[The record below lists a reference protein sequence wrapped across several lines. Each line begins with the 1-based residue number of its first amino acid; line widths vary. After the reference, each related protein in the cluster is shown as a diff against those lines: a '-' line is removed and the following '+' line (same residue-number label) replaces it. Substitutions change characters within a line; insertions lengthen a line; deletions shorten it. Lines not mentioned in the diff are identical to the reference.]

1 MNAAQ
6 IQAKAMSVRA
16 LVDAAQGGDLTGL
29 TGAVYCAVQ
38 HSHGIPFAA
47 GLWARIVG
55 ATNAGHSTP
64 GRGKGGGSQRTPKIK
79 VRFYEFEAQAR
90 AGKGKPMGPGEVD
103 VTFAML
109 EKTVPPATDV
119 VSPEGGEPAD
129 DRALTRGRGLG
140 AARPADDEGEEE
152 DDDDDCESLPPLE
165 EDVDEIDDDV
175 APPTASK
182 TPSKTKAK
190 AAARE
195 AAGKTDERALIAELK
210 GLGFNAGSIDGL
222 ISKVGYATVKE
233 WQALRGL
240 GEAQAKEL
248 AADAGLNPAQ
258 RGLLMAHM
266 KSMAA
271 PSSIL
276 NDLHES
282 ADEDED
288 DEDNEDAEG
297 RTPAPAKGGN
307 PTPTPKAGGRP
318 LVTALVG
325 KVPPALREEVLG
337 EALELVY
344 EALNGRLPTAA
355 QRKRVELSLEAS
367 LRAIGATVTSV
378 TPASPRSVESVME
391 AVLAL
396 TMGYS
401 PGQKAAGRGG
411 ARGAMPVD
419 DEEDDE
425 AAAGWIQGSGKQ
437 DLAMQQALNALA
449 GDRKAQAAVKA
460 MVAMEDAEV
469 LQALSAAGAD
479 RNLAALAYKADAELK
494 PPAGARHTL
503 AMGELMHGVGAVR
516 EKVADVLARRV
527 LRPLLPVGSDE
538 LALAGKLARGRLD
551 HLDWEKA
558 FGSGA
563 AKSSMG
569 SLGGARAAP
578 RSGATADILLV
589 FVRAMSVLAAGYG
602 AAHPFDTTVVQ
613 TVVELQTVILKAVQR
628 GVEVKTA
635 TDAVLDPFLWAMA
648 RRWDA
653 VARRAGMRPVMAE
666 VRAELAHNEKD
677 LSEVPATVK
686 APAVEG
692 GAEAAKLKKENAALR
707 EKVAGLEKK
716 AAGEW
721 VGKRE
726 KWESA
731 NPGKCFFWTEHQ
743 KCTQG
748 KHCRNA
754 SQPGHV
760 Q

>member
-1 MNAAQ
+1 M
-6 IQAKAMSVRA
+6 
-16 LVDAAQGGDLTGL
+16 
-29 TGAVYCAVQ
+29 
-38 HSHGIPFAA
+38 
-47 GLWARIVG
+47 
-55 ATNAGHSTP
+55 
-64 GRGKGGGSQRTPKIK
+64 
-79 VRFYEFEAQAR
+79 
-90 AGKGKPMGPGEVD
+90 
-103 VTFAML
+103 
-109 EKTVPPATDV
+109 
-119 VSPEGGEPAD
+119 
-129 DRALTRGRGLG
+129 TRGRGLG

-195 AAGKTDERALIAELK
+195 AAGKTDERALIAALK
-210 GLGFNAGSIDGL
+210 ALGFNAGSIDGL

-233 WQALRGL
+233 WQALRWL

-258 RGLLMAHM
+258 RGLLMVHM

-271 PSSIL
+271 PTSIL
-276 NDLHES
+276 SDLHES
-282 ADEDED
+282 ADEEED

-307 PTPTPKAGGRP
+307 PTPTPRAGGRP

-325 KVPPALREEVLG
+325 KVPPAHREEVLG
-337 EALELVY
+337 EALEMVY

-355 QRKRVELSLEAS
+355 QRKHVELSLEAS
-367 LRAIGATVTSV
+367 LRAIGATVKSV

-391 AVLAL
+391 AVLEL

-449 GDRKAQAAVKA
+449 SDRKAQATVKA

-479 RNLAALAYKADAELK
+479 RNLAALAYKGDAELK

-569 SLGGARAAP
+569 SLGGAAERRDGRHSVGLRARDECAGGGLWRGAPLRHDGGADGGGAADCYLEGRAAG
-578 RSGATADILLV
+578 RGGQDGDGCGAGPL
-589 FVRAMSVLAAGYG
+589 SVGDGAPLGRGGAAGGHAASDGGG
-602 AAHPFDTTVVQ
+602 AGGAG
-613 TVVELQTVILKAVQR
+613 AQR
-628 GVEVKTA
+628 EGPERGSG
-635 TDAVLDPFLWAMA
+635 DGQG
-648 RRWDA
+648 
-653 VARRAGMRPVMAE
+653 AGGGGWRGGGEAE
-666 VRAELAHNEKD
+666 EGERGTEGEGSRLGE
-677 LSEVPATVK
+677 
-686 APAVEG
+686 EG
-692 GAEAAKLKKENAALR
+692 GR
-707 EKVAGLEKK
+707 RVGWQ
-716 AAGEW
+716 AGE
-721 VGKRE
+721 VGERE
-726 KWESA
+726 
-731 NPGKCFFWTEHQ
+731 PGQVLFLDGEPEVHAGQALPQRVAAWARAVRR
-743 KCTQG
+743 G
-748 KHCRNA
+748 
-754 SQPGHV
+754 
-760 Q
+760 